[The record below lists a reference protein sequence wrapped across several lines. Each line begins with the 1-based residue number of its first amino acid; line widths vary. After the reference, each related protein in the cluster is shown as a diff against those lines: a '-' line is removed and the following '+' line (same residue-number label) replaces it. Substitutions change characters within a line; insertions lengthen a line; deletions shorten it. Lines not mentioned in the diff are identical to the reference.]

1 MRNNAK
7 IYTCK
12 NVYRKILPL
21 NQEALC
27 LNWSLYLLGQ
37 DLDHTEA
44 VCVIFQLQGDL
55 RLHSIDFQSRKHAIA
70 LI

>member
-1 MRNNAK
+1 MELNMR
-7 IYTCK
+7 K
-12 NVYRKILPL
+12 NTYHKILPL

-37 DLDHTEA
+37 DLDRTEA
-44 VCVIFQLQGDL
+44 VYVIFQLRGDL
-55 RLHSIDFQSRKHAIA
+55 RLRSIDFQSRKHAIA